1 MQLLRKIAYT
11 NSLKMK
17 FNSQNAQN
25 VFFNKFTMNPLQVA
39 DICFSSHMML
49 FDVTCNVIF
58 TDIIVYLS
66 DIEAL
71 QLILTYS
78 K

>member
-25 VFFNKFTMNPLQVA
+25 VFINKFTMNPLQVA
-39 DICFSSHMML
+39 DICFSNHMML